1 MRSILSPLFV
11 ELFMTSSILAG
22 GASLAWG
29 QRLTVTNVTKSEGS
43 GFLLLGLIPHADES

>member
-22 GASLAWG
+22 GASLAWDNG
-29 QRLTVTNVTKSEGS
+29 
-43 GFLLLGLIPHADES
+43 